1 MITSQRVNRGF
12 HRLAIFLVGSTCA
25 LGMSA
30 LMLTA
35 PPAKPDEAKAR
46 LSQVM
51 YTAFECATFAAIAE
65 QSKEVQ
71 RLTDLGLK
79 AGREF
84 TDALTSGAI
93 SKEEMQTVVPLMTG
107 LMAHAG
113 IPSTDFF
120 VGRIYEEAYKQ
131 AFETVIQKDDR
142 GFTLDVKDWVM
153 DDELQKLK
161 AQNLYQKSNCE
172 LIR

>member
-107 LMAHAG
+107 LMARAESQAQTFLWVEYMKKLTSRHLRQ
-113 IPSTDFF
+113 S
-120 VGRIYEEAYKQ
+120 YKRM
-131 AFETVIQKDDR
+131 TVVS
-142 GFTLDVKDWVM
+142 TLDVKDWVM